1 MFIRWKKRQ
10 LKEKD
15 RRRHIGVRPG
25 RDKSIIDGIG
35 SYWIKEYGWK
45 DSEDYSLGAYL
56 VESYRNAEG
65 KPRQRNI
72 SYLGTAQI
80 IVKDGTKPRHGYWWI
95 WDNFYKAM
103 DTHSADLS
111 TVTVL
116 STKIEDKLGIR
127 MSPDEVAKIKKERDA
142 WIAATKKIFSRL

>member
-10 LKEKD
+10 LKKKTRSRSLWD
-15 RRRHIGVRPG
+15 IQRGV
-25 RDKSIIDGIG
+25 SA
-35 SYWIKEYGWK
+35 WE

-56 VESYRNAEG
+56 VESYRNEEG
-65 KPRQRNI
+65 KSRQRNI
-72 SYLGTAQI
+72 AYLGTARI
-80 IVKDGTKPRHGYWWI
+80 EAKDGGKPRHGYWWV

-127 MSPDEVAKIKKERDA
+127 MSLDEVAKIKKERDA
-142 WIAATKKIFSRL
+142 WIEATKKIFSRL